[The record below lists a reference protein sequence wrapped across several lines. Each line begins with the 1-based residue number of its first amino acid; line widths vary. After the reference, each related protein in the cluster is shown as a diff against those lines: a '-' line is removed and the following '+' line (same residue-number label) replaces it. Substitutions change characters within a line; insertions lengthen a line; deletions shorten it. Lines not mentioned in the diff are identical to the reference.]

1 MTPPPADASRTENAR
16 AKILRAA
23 RDLFNEHGTAA
34 VSTNH
39 IAERAS
45 VSPGNLYYWFRNK
58 PAIIS
63 ALFDEWSAASAPVTP
78 ADDSPAALLRALLA
92 TEAQNSAVASTYRGL
107 SRDLLP
113 LLHADAE
120 LAERYRENFR
130 ARSAALTAAAQQ
142 LVSAGF
148 LRSPGGA
155 EELGAFVSAF
165 WVLTEFSAPFA
176 EVVHGVV
183 PPERPQPLAGTVLA
197 GMLTDTGRA
206 ALAAAAKEVDA

>member
-1 MTPPPADASRTENAR
+1 MTSPPANASRTENAR
-16 AKILRAA
+16 TKILRAA

-78 ADDSPAALLRALLA
+78 ADESANALLRALLA

-148 LRSPGGA
+148 LRSPGGD
-155 EELGAFVSAF
+155 EQVRAFVSAF

-176 EVVHGVV
+176 EVVQGVV
-183 PPERPQPLAGTVLA
+183 QPQHPQPLAGTVLA

-206 ALAAAAKEVDA
+206 ALAAAANEVDA